1 MKTLFASPSWLE
13 KQQQN
18 KTKKKKNLWRNWSRV
33 YRSDIRL
40 PSLLLYK
47 KPLYKLSS
55 QQISQQ
61 TSGTAY
67 IYTQV
72 VHSNP
77 RQPTAA
83 LIQIIMKQ
91 RMTFFFSF
99 FPFFCCFF
107 FADAKAVQE
116 TTKTL
121 FSPLVFRLTCWQSTW
136 IQCNIF
142 EYWIHECMY
151 IIQCQTANVLRRS
164 MTGVHAK
171 MWKHFA
177 VGQINFFLLCFL
189 FPFLKGV

>member
-18 KTKKKKNLWRNWSRV
+18 KTPKKNLWRNWSRV

-91 RMTFFFSF
+91 RMTFFSLF
-99 FPFFCCFF
+99 FIFLLFF
-107 FADAKAVQE
+107 FRRCKSC
-116 TTKTL
+116 TRNHGTL
-121 FSPLVFRLTCWQSTW
+121 FPPLVFRLTCWQSTW

-164 MTGVHAK
+164 MTGVHENVEA
-171 MWKHFA
+171 
-177 VGQINFFLLCFL
+177 LCCRSN
-189 FPFLKGV
+189 

>member
-99 FPFFCCFF
+99 FHFFVVFFC
-107 FADAKAVQE
+107 ADAKAVQE
-116 TTKTL
+116 TTE
-121 FSPLVFRLTCWQSTW
+121 P
-136 IQCNIF
+136 
-142 EYWIHECMY
+142 
-151 IIQCQTANVLRRS
+151 
-164 MTGVHAK
+164 
-171 MWKHFA
+171 
-177 VGQINFFLLCFL
+177 FF
-189 FPFLKGV
+189 PPSSSG

>member
-99 FPFFCCFF
+99 FHFFVVFFSPMQKLYKKPRNPFFPPRLP
-107 FADAKAVQE
+107 ADLLAKHLDTMQY
-116 TTKTL
+116 L
-121 FSPLVFRLTCWQSTW
+121 
-136 IQCNIF
+136 
-142 EYWIHECMY
+142 
-151 IIQCQTANVLRRS
+151 
-164 MTGVHAK
+164 
-171 MWKHFA
+171 
-177 VGQINFFLLCFL
+177 
-189 FPFLKGV
+189 